1 MAGAGFY
8 TCCKRPQPIT
18 LSISMNTLREALARN
33 TVDELKALTAL
44 LPGLAPV
51 GRKDELI
58 DALLGQLDGMALRSV
73 WDKLDPLQRLAV
85 AESLY
90 TPGGQLDSRQFRAKY
105 GALPS
110 FRVTGDDKRR
120 PSASRPTA
128 LCLFLHWDMRVYNLP
143 PELGQRLRSFV
154 PQPAAASLPVL
165 PALPASIGDSPLTV
179 RCTERE
185 ALVDLPVLLRLVDQG
200 KLQVSDKTSQASGS
214 TLRLLANTLSGGD
227 FYSTDM
233 AAALPG
239 QDIGA
244 IKAFAWPLLLQCAGL
259 MQRNGSKSALSPAGR
274 KALTAAPAELLRT
287 AWQKWL
293 KGGLLDEFS
302 RIDII
307 KGQKSKGRVMTAVAP
322 RREVIADA
330 LQDCPLGE
338 WVAVDDFCRYMQA
351 ADFGF
356 EVAHDPWKLYLVD
369 PQYGSL
375 GYDGSHTWR
384 LLQLRYLLCLLF
396 EYAAVLG
403 IVDVAFAPP
412 DQVPGRQDL
421 GDLWGA
427 DDLAFLSRYDG
438 LVYFRLTALGAFCLG
453 QSPSYSPAPAQ
464 QAPSASL
471 VVQPDLTVQVVRGPL
486 AAEEQGVM
494 ETWAHPV
501 GGAAWL
507 LDPQM
512 ALTAV
517 ERGRDANALG
527 DFLRQRADQAALP
540 EPVEAFIR
548 AAQKRGTALRTLG
561 PALLI
566 ECIDADIA
574 ARVAAHPATA
584 SLCALAG
591 ERRLVVRTEHE
602 ARFRAA
608 LRVLGF
614 GWVA

>member
-1 MAGAGFY
+1 M
-8 TCCKRPQPIT
+8 
-18 LSISMNTLREALARN
+18 SMNTLREALARN
-33 TVDELKALTAL
+33 TVDELKALIAL
-44 LPGLAPV
+44 LPPLAPV

-58 DALLGQLDGMALRSV
+58 AALLGQLDGMALRSV
-73 WDKLDPLQRLAV
+73 WDKLDELQRLAV

-120 PSASRPTA
+120 PPASRPTA

-143 PELGQRLRSFV
+143 PDLGQRLRSFV

-165 PALPASIGDSPLTV
+165 PVLPEHIGDSPLTV

-200 KLQVSDKTSQASGS
+200 KLQVSDKTSQASSS

-227 FYSTDM
+227 FYTDAT
-233 AAALPG
+233 AAPPE

-274 KALTAAPAELLRT
+274 KALTAAPAELLRS

-322 RREVIADA
+322 RREAIADA

-338 WVAVDDFCRYMQA
+338 WIAVDDFANYMQA
-351 ADFGF
+351 ADLGF
-356 EVAHDPWKLYLVD
+356 EVAHDPWKLYLAD

-375 GYDGSHTWR
+375 GYDGSHRWHI
-384 LLQLRYLLCLLF
+384 LQLRYLLCLLF

-403 IVDVAFAPP
+403 IVDVAFVPP
-412 DQVPGRQDL
+412 DQVPGRQDF

-427 DDLAFLSRYDG
+427 DDLDFLSRCDG

-453 QSPSYSPAPAQ
+453 QSPSYSPAPAP
-464 QAPSASL
+464 QAQSASL
-471 VVQPDLTVQVVRGPL
+471 SVQPDLTVHVLRGQL

-501 GGAAWL
+501 GAAAWL
-507 LDPQM
+507 LDPQK
-512 ALTAV
+512 ALAAV
-517 ERGRDANALG
+517 ERGHDANALG
-527 DFLRQRADQAALP
+527 DFLRQRDDQPLP
-540 EPVEAFIR
+540 EPVAAFIR
-548 AAQKRGTALRTLG
+548 AAQKRGTALRALG

-574 ARVAAHPATA
+574 ARIAAHPETA

-608 LRVLGF
+608 LRLVGF
-614 GWVA
+614 GLVG

>member
-1 MAGAGFY
+1 MAGTSLAM
-8 TCCKRPQPIT
+8 T
-18 LSISMNTLREALARN
+18 MNTLNEALTSK
-33 TVDELKALTAL
+33 TVDELKALTTL
-44 LPGLAPV
+44 LPHLAPL
-51 GRKDELI
+51 GRKGELVA
-58 DALLGQLDGMALRSV
+58 ALQGALEGSALRAI
-73 WDKLDPLQRLAV
+73 WDRLDKLQGLAV
-85 AESLY
+85 AECLAA
-90 TPGGQLDSRQFRAKY
+90 PGGLFDSRRFGAKY
-105 GALPS
+105 GVLPAFS
-110 FRVTGDDKRR
+110 VTGTDKRR
-120 PSASRPTA
+120 PSASVPTA
-128 LCLFLHWDMRVYNLP
+128 LSLFLHRDRLGYKLP
-143 PELGQRLRSFV
+143 ADLGLHLRGFV
-154 PQPAAASLPVL
+154 PPPAAAGLPVL
-165 PALPASIGDSPLTV
+165 PSLPASIGDSPLTL

-200 KLQVSDKTSQASGS
+200 KLQVSDKTSQASSS
-214 TLRLLANTLSGGD
+214 TLRLLADTLSGGD
-227 FYSTDM
+227 FYD
-233 AAALPG
+233 AAAAVHPSA

-274 KALTAAPAELLRT
+274 KALSAAPAELLRT

-322 RREVIADA
+322 RREAIADA

-356 EVAHDPWKLYLVD
+356 EVAHDPWKLYLGD

-375 GYDGSHTWR
+375 GYGGSNGWDI
-384 LLQLRYLLCLLF
+384 LQQRYLLCLLF

-403 IVDVAFAPP
+403 IVDVAFVPP
-412 DQVPGRQDL
+412 GQVPGRQDF

-427 DDLAFLSRYDG
+427 DQLDFLSRYDG

-464 QAPSASL
+464 PSQSAGL
-471 VVQPDLTVQVVRGPL
+471 AVQPDLTVNVLRGRL
-486 AAEEQGVM
+486 AAEEQLVM
-494 ETWAHPV
+494 ETWAQPV
-501 GGAAWL
+501 GAAAWL
-507 LDPQM
+507 LDRQK
-512 ALTAV
+512 ALAAV
-517 ERGRDANALG
+517 ERGHDANALG
-527 DFLRQRADQAALP
+527 DFLRQRDDQPLP
-540 EPVEAFIR
+540 EPVAAFIR
-548 AAQKRGTALRTLG
+548 AAQKRGTALRALG

-566 ECIDADIA
+566 ECIDAEIA
-574 ARVAAHPATA
+574 ARIAAHPETA

-608 LRVLGF
+608 LRVVGF
-614 GWVA
+614 GLVG